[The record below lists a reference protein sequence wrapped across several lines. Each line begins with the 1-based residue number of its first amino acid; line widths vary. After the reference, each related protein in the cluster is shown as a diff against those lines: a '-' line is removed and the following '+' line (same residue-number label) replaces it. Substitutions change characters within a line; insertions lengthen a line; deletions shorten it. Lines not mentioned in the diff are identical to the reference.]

1 MPGVFQELWTGEVI
15 RKARASGSFLDAV
28 PDRSSLV
35 NNSVI
40 HLVDLG
46 ADPQVLIDNTTY
58 PVATNA
64 WADADLPIGLRKLS
78 TTNTRVRRD
87 QLFAVSFDVIGEC
100 IEQHVSRIREA
111 SFELA
116 AHAFSPAA
124 DTADTPI
131 VVTTGA
137 SDGGANP
144 RKMMTP
150 ADVARLKRRFDER
163 KWPIEGRVLC
173 LHPMHVEQLL
183 TSSQAFAQQYS
194 DIREGRVLKLWG
206 FEIREFPTTAVY
218 DAANAKKAFGAAA
231 APTTDR
237 YSSFAFIASRMFKA
251 YADVEM
257 FWREASTSPD
267 QRAHEIGFD
276 LRFIALPK
284 KAEGYGAIVS
294 VP

>member
-1 MPGVFQELWTGEVI
+1 MPGVYREVWTGEVI
-15 RKARASGSFLDAV
+15 RRARADGSFLDAV

-35 NNSVI
+35 ENSVI

-64 WADADLPIGLRKLS
+64 WTDADLPISLRKLS
-78 TTNTRVRRD
+78 TQNTRVRRD
-87 QLFAVSFDVIGEC
+87 QLFAVSYDVISEAL
-100 IEQHVSRIREA
+100 EQHVSRIREA

-124 DTADTPI
+124 DAVATPI
-131 VVTTGA
+131 VSTTGA
-137 SDGGANP
+137 SDGGANA
-144 RKMMTP
+144 RKMITP
-150 ADVARLKRRFDER
+150 ADVARLKRRFDEN
-163 KWPIEGRVLC
+163 KWPQEGRTLVLC
-173 LHPMHVEQLL
+173 PQHVEQLL
-183 TSSQAFAQQYS
+183 IASQAFAQQYS
-194 DIREGRVLKLWG
+194 DIRAGKVLRLWG
-206 FEIREFPTTAVY
+206 FDIREFPTTAVY
-218 DAANAKKAFGAAA
+218 DGTNAKKAFGAAA

-237 YSSFAFIASRMFKA
+237 YSSFAFIGSRMFKA
-251 YADVEM
+251 YASPEM

-276 LRFIALPK
+276 LRFVALPK
-284 KAEGYGAIVS
+284 KVEAYGAIVS